1 MAVTSSQ
8 KMKNNDTE
16 TVAMGEKTMKEI
28 SASHES
34 RTYGQRIRFQIEFM
48 HTMLASGREIEAL
61 TAINKALDLADEV
74 HELEKANDKL

>member
-1 MAVTSSQ
+1 
-8 KMKNNDTE
+8 
-16 TVAMGEKTMKEI
+16 MKEI

-34 RTYGQRIRFQIEFM
+34 RTFGQRIRFQIEFM

>member
-1 MAVTSSQ
+1 MEVSSLS
-8 KMKNNDTE
+8 KTKSRPTE
-16 TVAMGEKTMKEI
+16 IVETGEKTVKEI

-74 HELEKANDKL
+74 HQLETKDDL

>member
-1 MAVTSSQ
+1 MKSNVT
-8 KMKNNDTE
+8 E
-16 TVAMGEKTMKEI
+16 IAEMGEKTMKEI
-28 SASHES
+28 SEKHEA
-34 RTYGQRIRFQIEFM
+34 RTYGQRIRFQIEYM

>member
-1 MAVTSSQ
+1 
-8 KMKNNDTE
+8 MKSNATE
-16 TVAMGEKTMKEI
+16 IVATGEKTMKEI

-74 HELEKANDKL
+74 HQLEEQVNGKK

>member
-1 MAVTSSQ
+1 
-8 KMKNNDTE
+8 
-16 TVAMGEKTMKEI
+16 MKEI

-48 HTMLASGREIEAL
+48 QTMLASGREIEAL

-74 HELEKANDKL
+74 HELEEQIDGKK

>member
-1 MAVTSSQ
+1 MEVFSLSKTKSRPI
-8 KMKNNDTE
+8 E
-16 TVAMGEKTMKEI
+16 IVATGEKIVKEI

-48 HTMLASGREIEAL
+48 HTMLASGREVEAL

-74 HELEKANDKL
+74 HQLETKDDL

>member
-1 MAVTSSQ
+1 
-8 KMKNNDTE
+8 
-16 TVAMGEKTMKEI
+16 MKEI

-74 HELEKANDKL
+74 HELEEKIDGKK

>member
-1 MAVTSSQ
+1 
-8 KMKNNDTE
+8 
-16 TVAMGEKTMKEI
+16 MKEI
-28 SASHES
+28 SEKHEA
-34 RTYGQRIRFQIEFM
+34 RTYGQRIRFQIEYM

>member
-1 MAVTSSQ
+1 MSKTKSRPI
-8 KMKNNDTE
+8 E
-16 TVAMGEKTMKEI
+16 IVATGEKIVKEI

-48 HTMLASGREIEAL
+48 HTMLASGREVEAL

-74 HELEKANDKL
+74 HQLEEQIDGKK

>member
-1 MAVTSSQ
+1 
-8 KMKNNDTE
+8 MKNNATE
-16 TVAMGEKTMKEI
+16 IVATGEKTMKEI

-74 HELEKANDKL
+74 HELEEKIDGKK

>member
-1 MAVTSSQ
+1 
-8 KMKNNDTE
+8 
-16 TVAMGEKTMKEI
+16 MKEI
-28 SASHES
+28 TASHES

-74 HELEKANDKL
+74 HQLEEQIDGKE

>member
-1 MAVTSSQ
+1 
-8 KMKNNDTE
+8 MKSNATE
-16 TVAMGEKTMKEI
+16 IVATGEKTMKEI

-74 HELEKANDKL
+74 HELEEKIDGKK